1 MFNMPSANKYLSLK
15 TLIRN
20 ATMKKATLRAKQL
33 TDVAQGRYYK
43 NGILN
48 NMKGSCYLSYKKT
61 LK

>member
-1 MFNMPSANKYLSLK
+1 MPSANKYLSLK
-15 TLIRN
+15 ALIRN

-48 NMKGSCYLSYKKT
+48 NMKGSCYLMSNE
-61 LK
+61 

>member
-15 TLIRN
+15 ALIRN